1 LNSRFDKILK
11 FDDYSPMELM
21 EIALFMLYKKEIF
34 PTPEAKEH
42 LEHYMNF
49 LHEYRDK
56 YFGNART
63 VRQVVGEAIKNQNL
77 RLAGLTNKNRDSASS
92 NVLTLDDVASF
103 RMDKEDFLFNKQRI
117 GFRKR
122 G

>member
-1 LNSRFDKILK
+1 
-11 FDDYSPMELM
+11 
-21 EIALFMLYKKEIF
+21 
-34 PTPEAKEH
+34 
-42 LEHYMNF
+42 MNF
-49 LHEYRDK
+49 LYEYRDK

-63 VRQVVGEAIKNQNL
+63 VRQVVAEAIKNQNL
-77 RLAGLTNKNRDSASS
+77 RLAGLSNQDRESTSS

-103 RMDKEDFLFNKQRI
+103 RMDKEDFFFNKQRI